1 MKSLT
6 VFLQETSWP
15 LSLHK
20 VMRAYTN
27 YKLWFKTSFFLNSI
41 CSPKYSS
48 LALPLSIPR
57 TEDCCSSTAVLDAG
71 GGRATKLLCHII
83 SHLWVH
89 HGVDDRE
96 FVLQFGCFCF
106 REVCN
111 NIWSQWKKLC
121 QSEKNSAWQSI
132 TKTFHTLPLH
142 STTTINSAE
151 HADTTR
157 YRTKNSRVALNKV
170 QIKC

>member
-27 YKLWFKTSFFLNSI
+27 YKLWFFFFFFFFEFNLFPQVFFIS
-41 CSPKYSS
+41 
-48 LALPLSIPR
+48 
-57 TEDCCSSTAVLDAG
+57 TTAVLDAG
-71 GGRATKLLCHII
+71 GGRVTKLLCHII

-89 HGVDDRE
+89 HRVDDRE

-132 TKTFHTLPLH
+132 TKTFHTLPPH

-151 HADTTR
+151 HADTTE